1 MFFLNDTATT
11 EIYPLSLHDALPI
24 YRLARL
30 LRVRLQGWRLPL
42 AVAVFVFLSSWLVMG
57 LVEPAG
63 SGITDAGTYWWDFLV
78 TAATVGYGD
87 VFTVSAGG
95 PLVRDYRNVRRL
107 HQPLLPF

>member
-42 AVAVFVFLSSWLVMG
+42 AAAVFVFLSSWLVMG

-63 SGITDAGTYWWDFLV
+63 SGITDRKSTRLNSSHANISY
-78 TAATVGYGD
+78 A
-87 VFTVSAGG
+87 VFCLKKTPVSSGAS
-95 PLVRDYRNVRRL
+95 R
-107 HQPLLPF
+107 